1 MIVVAVMMMPFIV
14 LVIIIVSF
22 RRRTKSRSDAEYD
35 KSDKCVF
42 HFAVSLWDGFP
53 TAPNFNGKIGSDTRQ
68 RPQDPTE
75 VVCSRGVPLV
85 ACCPYNAASEFL
97 DLGATHRRCPLL
109 RLNVDNIQSQS
120 IFFDKPI
127 YAYGLRGISATASIT
142 HFYQQ
147 LDDDSLE
154 HRRSLALWSWHRP
167 TDCQPPSKHS
177 ILICLSR
184 CGGLR
189 SARTTLHDRLRSTL
203 TSGRI

>member
-1 MIVVAVMMMPFIV
+1 MPSMTKAISAFFI
-14 LVIIIVSF
+14 LQCLYGTDFPRHQILM
-22 RRRTKSRSDAEYD
+22 A
-35 KSDKCVF
+35 KSDQIPAKG
-42 HFAVSLWDGFP
+42 LR
-53 TAPNFNGKIGSDTRQ
+53 T
-68 RPQDPTE
+68 PTE

-97 DLGATHRRCPLL
+97 DLGATHRRCPSL
-109 RLNVDNIQSQS
+109 RLNVDNIQTQS

-127 YAYGLRGISATASIT
+127 YAYGFRGISATASIT
-142 HFYQQ
+142 RFYQQ

>member
-1 MIVVAVMMMPFIV
+1 MERVRKQVVAERMVRG
-14 LVIIIVSF
+14 IVSAIQTQTILF
-22 RRRTKSRSDAEYD
+22 YD
-35 KSDKCVF
+35 SV
-42 HFAVSLWDGFP
+42 
-53 TAPNFNGKIGSDTRQ
+53 
-68 RPQDPTE
+68 
-75 VVCSRGVPLV
+75 
-85 ACCPYNAASEFL
+85 
-97 DLGATHRRCPLL
+97 
-109 RLNVDNIQSQS
+109 QS
-120 IFFDKPI
+120 FVTGL
-127 YAYGLRGISATASIT
+127 AYGLRGIGAAASVS
-142 HFYQQ
+142 HFNQQ